1 MIYIYENQPPASL
14 DALTQRFQRL
24 EARQSPDGSQQ
35 WLNWVLRQR
44 SDGKLIGYVQ
54 ATVQADGRALVAYE
68 RPQGRRL
75 AAPAPPRGRRNTW
88 GGPAFV
94 SHELASRH
102 WGQGLGS
109 EAVQA
114 MLDELAGGRPAQQ
127 VQPVP
132 QVPQVRPV
140 RQALA
145 IFKRPNHRS
154 LALLLRLGFTDA
166 ATDDPAR
173 GELEPDERLMARS
186 LPA

>member
-1 MIYIYENQPPASL
+1 M
-14 DALTQRFQRL
+14 
-24 EARQSPDGSQQ
+24 
-35 WLNWVLRQR
+35 LRQR

-114 MLDELAGGRPAQQ
+114 MLDELARGWQ
-127 VQPVP
+127 VS
-132 QVPQVRPV
+132 
-140 RQALA
+140 QALA
-145 IFKRPNHRS
+145 VLKRANVRS
-154 LALLLRLGFTDA
+154 ITLLLRLGFTDA
-166 ATDDPAR
+166 PADDPAHTA
-173 GELEPDERLMARS
+173 LEPDERLMSRP